1 MNYLL
6 ESLITSKTRLKLIVK
21 FFLNPDTRGYLR
33 DLSNEFGESTNAIRV
48 ELNRLAE
55 AGLLTSTNE
64 GRIRWYAANKNHTLF
79 NDLHNIVKKYLG
91 IDRLV
96 DEVIK
101 KLGNVEIALIT
112 GDYAQG
118 KDTGLVD
125 LVIVGQID
133 KVYLEKLIQRT
144 EQLINRKIR
153 SLILDKDEFGKL
165 KHVFFE
171 EQKSIIIW
179 DDEM

>member
-1 MNYLL
+1 M
-6 ESLITSKTRLKLIVK
+6 RC
-21 FFLNPDTRGYLR
+21 
-33 DLSNEFGESTNAIRV
+33 RV

-55 AGLLTSTNE
+55 AGLLTSTSE

-118 KDTGLVD
+118 KDTGLSR
-125 LVIVGQID
+125 L
-133 KVYLEKLIQRT
+133 
-144 EQLINRKIR
+144 
-153 SLILDKDEFGKL
+153 
-165 KHVFFE
+165 
-171 EQKSIIIW
+171 W
-179 DDEM
+179 